1 MMPTPKPPPL
11 CVAFSTA
18 GWLRNAHPTDWS
30 SLSRSK
36 SAVLVAA
43 SSSAMALNRS
53 RDSSRASRT

>member
-11 CVAFSTA
+11 LVAFSTA
-18 GWLRNAHPTDWS
+18 GWLRNAHPTDLS